1 MDRSKREIATVM
13 TRSENGPK
21 FVRRVAR
28 TIFDLQTPYKRQT
41 FVPDLLPIVFKT
53 SVHGLI
59 GQLLVK
65 YVKHDTR
72 MAMVTTALILY
83 EV

>member
-1 MDRSKREIATVM
+1 M

-53 SVHGLI
+53 SVQGLLI

>member
-1 MDRSKREIATVM
+1 M
-13 TRSENGPK
+13 
-21 FVRRVAR
+21 
-28 TIFDLQTPYKRQT
+28 TIFDLHTPYKRQT

-53 SVHGLI
+53 SIQGLI

-72 MAMVTTALILY
+72 MAMVTTALIAKNALY
-83 EV
+83 FSGTLYSSLSIARDVAIRVTV